1 MLVGGASSGAGGAEL
16 HAFCCCFVF
25 FFFKKRVFRT
35 VVADGNTLLLTLS
48 QALAPVQLYDT
59 FLSLFQLRDPDY
71 SRMGLG
77 GMRPVNSFLIMD

>member
-1 MLVGGASSGAGGAEL
+1 MLFVVV
-16 HAFCCCFVF
+16 VF
-25 FFFKKRVFRT
+25 FFFKKRVCRT
-35 VVADGNTLLLTLS
+35 VVADGNTLLLTSS

-71 SRMGLG
+71 SRMRLG